1 MQNYNIYIN
10 EKALIITSVVNNQV
24 EKAQIIDGQHFDLSK
39 FYDEILER
47 KEDHFYILSD
57 NPEETFNELTKTVKI
72 IEAAGGLVESAKETF
87 LFIKRLG
94 KWDLPKGKLEEDEVI
109 EETAVREVEEECG
122 VVVNKLNQKIT
133 DTYHMYKMKDQVIL
147 KITYWYSM
155 SVDEETE
162 LTPQTEE
169 DITEARWL
177 GKSEWSMVFEN
188 TYPSILEVLK
198 KSGATN

>member
-10 EKALIITSVVNNQV
+10 EKALIITSVVNSQV
-24 EKAQIIDGQHFDLSK
+24 ENTQIIDGQQFDLSK
-39 FYDEILER
+39 FYDEILE
-47 KEDHFYILSD
+47 KNEDRFYIVSD
-57 NPEETFNELTKTVKI
+57 NPEKTFYKLLQTVRV
-72 IEAAGGLVESAKETF
+72 IEAAGGLVESGKGNF

-94 KWDLPKGKLEEDEVI
+94 KWDLPKGKLEVGELV
-109 EETAVREVEEECG
+109 EEAAVREVEEECG
-122 VVVNKLNQKIT
+122 VIVNKLNSKII
-133 DTYHMYKMKDQVIL
+133 DTYHMYKLRGEVIL

-155 SVDEETE
+155 NVEHEAK

-177 GKSEWSMVFEN
+177 GKKEWKMVLDN

-198 KSGATN
+198 KSGA

>member
-1 MQNYNIYIN
+1 MMQNYNIYIN

-24 EKAQIIDGQHFDLSK
+24 SKAQIIDDQHFDLSK
-39 FYDEILER
+39 FYGEILEK
-47 KEDHFYILSD
+47 KEDLFYIVSE
-57 NPEETFNELTKTVKI
+57 NPSETFANLTKTVTV
-72 IEAAGGLVESAKETF
+72 IEAAGGLVKSPEESF

-94 KWDLPKGKLEEDEVI
+94 KWDLPKGKLEEGEVI

-122 VVVNKLNQKIT
+122 VVVNRLNQKIT
-133 DTYHMYKMKDQVIL
+133 DTYHMYQSKGEVIL

-155 SVDEETE
+155 DVDSEKQ

-177 GKSEWSMVFEN
+177 TKDQLHMVFEN

-198 KSGATN
+198 KASV

>member
-10 EKALIITSVVNNQV
+10 EKALIITSVVDNRV
-24 EKAQIIDGQHFDLSK
+24 SKAQIIDDQHFDLSK
-39 FYDEILER
+39 FYGEILEK
-47 KEDHFYILSD
+47 KEDLFYIVSE
-57 NPEETFNELTKTVKI
+57 NPSETFANLTKTVTV
-72 IEAAGGLVESAKETF
+72 IEAAGGLVKSPEESF

-94 KWDLPKGKLEEDEVI
+94 KWDLPKGKLEEGEVI

-122 VVVNKLNQKIT
+122 VVVNRLNQKIT
-133 DTYHMYKMKDQVIL
+133 DTYHMYQSKGEVIL

-155 SVDEETE
+155 DVDSERQ

-177 GKSEWSMVFEN
+177 TKDELDMVFEN

-198 KSGATN
+198 KSSV

>member
-24 EKAQIIDGQHFDLSK
+24 SKAQIIDDQHFDLSK
-39 FYDEILER
+39 FYGEILEK
-47 KEDHFYILSD
+47 KEDLFYIVSE
-57 NPEETFNELTKTVKI
+57 NPSETFANLVKTVTV
-72 IEAAGGLVESAKETF
+72 IEAAGGLVKSPEESF

-94 KWDLPKGKLEEDEVI
+94 KWDLPKGKLEEGEVI

-122 VVVNKLNQKIT
+122 VVVNRLNQKIT
-133 DTYHMYKMKDQVIL
+133 DTYHMYQSKGEVIL

-155 SVDEETE
+155 DVDSERQ

-177 GKSEWSMVFEN
+177 TKDELDMVFEN

-198 KSGATN
+198 KSSV